1 MEQKYPRLF
10 SPIKLGNVLVQNRI
24 VANPMSES
32 YADRTLGGPGVVI
45 CGHCIVEPGRS
56 SFASPQEPYAFHKY
70 QVEKTR
76 KGILMAH
83 RTGARASIE
92 LHHSGCYARTVDYAV
107 SSCGYTREDGVEV
120 KAMTPAM
127 MEENARLWA
136 AAARDARDVGF
147 DMVFLHFGHGWLAA
161 QFLSP
166 YFNHRTDEYGGSLEN
181 RARFPLQILKACR
194 EAVGPDFP
202 MEMRISAYEWMPGGI
217 TFEDVLAFV
226 KLAQPYLTSIQV
238 SCGMDLETEA
248 NVHMAA
254 TNFDPHLLNREYA
267 QKIREAV
274 DIPVTLVGSVETPEE
289 AEMLI
294 EEGTCDMVAL
304 ARALAA
310 DPFWPQKAR
319 EGRGEDIVPCLRCL
333 QCYHISTNRRNVGCS
348 VNPRY
353 WNEDFVPLELTPVA
367 NPKRVVVIGA
377 GPAGCKAALTAQARG
392 HQVSLLEKEE
402 YVGGALHYIA
412 MEHYKEDVKRYRD
425 YLEIQ
430 LKKSGVNLLLGCE
443 ATPGMIRSL
452 VPDALIIAVGAKPAE
467 PPIPGIKDH
476 RVIGFH
482 QAIAQPD
489 SLGQRVVVIGGGT
502 IGAEIA
508 LEQTELKGRQ
518 VTVVELGDKI
528 AAQGNML
535 YRIALRQKMD
545 SCGEKLVRLTNTSC
559 RRITDRG
566 VEVEDSQGNRQTI
579 PADTVVIATGV
590 RANSQLAESF
600 FGLAP
605 QCFMVGDCVK
615 PRKIMEATY
624 EGYAAAAWL

>member
-1 MEQKYPRLF
+1 MQQPYPHLF

-24 VANPMSES
+24 VANPMGES
-32 YADRTLGGPGVVI
+32 FQDRTLGGPGIVI

-56 SFASPQEPYAFHKY
+56 SWASPQEPYAFAKY

-83 RTGARASIE
+83 RSGAKASIE

-107 SSCGYTREDGVEV
+107 SSSGYLREDGVEV

-147 DMVFLHFGHGWLAA
+147 DMVFLHFAHGWLAA

-166 YFNHRTDEYGGSLEN
+166 FFNHRTDEYGGSLEN

-202 MEMRISAYEWMPGGI
+202 MEMRISANEWRPGGI
-217 TFEDVLAFV
+217 AFQDVLAFIQM
-226 KLAQPYLTSIQV
+226 AQPYITSVQI
-238 SCGMDLETEA
+238 SCGMDIETEA
-248 NVHMAA
+248 NVHTSA

-267 QKIREAV
+267 RQVKKAV
-274 DIPVTLVGSVETPEE
+274 SIPVTLVGSIESPQE
-289 AEMLI
+289 AEQLLA
-294 EEGTCDMVAL
+294 EGSCDMVAL

-333 QCYHISTNRRNVGCS
+333 QCYHIATNRRNVGCS
-348 VNPRY
+348 VNPRFA
-353 WNEDFVPLELTPVA
+353 NEDFVPLELTTAPR
-367 NPKRVVVIGA
+367 PKKVVVIGA

-392 HQVSLLEKEE
+392 HQVILLEKET
-402 YVGGALHYIA
+402 YLGGALHYIA
-412 MEHYKEDVKRYRD
+412 MEHYKEDVKRYLE

-430 LKKSGVNLLLGCE
+430 LKKSQVEVRLGCE
-443 ATPGMIRSL
+443 ATPQL
-452 VPDALIIAVGAKPAE
+452 VRELAPDALIIGVGASPVT
-467 PPIPGIKDH
+467 PPIPGLEDP

-482 QAIAQPD
+482 QAITQED

-508 LEQTELKGRQ
+508 LEQAELKGRQ
-518 VTVVELGDKI
+518 VTVVEMGDKI
-528 AAQGNML
+528 AAQGNRL

-545 SCGEKLVRLTNTSC
+545 SCPERLVRMTNTRC
-559 RRITDRG
+559 LGITPQG
-566 VEVEDSQGNRQTI
+566 VEVQDSQGQAMVL
-579 PADTVVIATGV
+579 PADTVVVATGV
-590 RANSQLAESF
+590 RANTQLAESF

-605 QCFMVGDCVK
+605 QSFMVGDCVK
-615 PRKIMEATY
+615 ARKIMEATY
-624 EGYAAAAWL
+624 EGYAVAALL

>member
-10 SPIKLGNVLVQNRI
+10 SPIKLGNLLVQNRV
-24 VANPMSES
+24 VANPMGES
-32 YADRTLGGPGVVI
+32 FQDRTLGGPGVVI

-56 SFASPQEPYAFHKY
+56 SWASAQEPYAFHKY

-83 RTGARASIE
+83 RSGARASIE

-107 SSCGYTREDGVEV
+107 SSSGYTREDGVEV
-120 KAMTPAM
+120 KPMTPAM

-166 YFNHRTDEYGGSLEN
+166 FFNHRTDEYGGSLEN
-181 RARFPLQILKACR
+181 RARFPLEILKACR
-194 EAVGPDFP
+194 QAVGPGFP
-202 MEMRISAYEWMPGGI
+202 MEMRISANEWMPGGI
-217 TFEDVLAFV
+217 DFQDVVAFV
-226 KLAQPYLTSIQV
+226 KMAQPYITSVQV

-267 QKIREAV
+267 RKIREAV

-289 AEMLI
+289 AEMLL
-294 EEGTCDMVAL
+294 EEGACDMVAL

-353 WNEDFVPLELTPVA
+353 CNEDFVPLELTPA
-367 NPKRVVVIGA
+367 AKPKRVVVIGA

-392 HQVSLLEKEE
+392 HHVILLEKEE
-402 YVGGALHYIA
+402 YIGGALHYIA
-412 MEHYKEDVKRYRD
+412 MEQYKEDIKRYRD

-430 LKKSGVNLLLGCE
+430 LKKSGVELRLGCE
-443 ATPGMIRSL
+443 ATPGMVKAL
-452 VPDALIIAVGAKPAE
+452 APDALIVAVGASPFA
-467 PPIPGIKDH
+467 PPVPGLDDP
-476 RVIGFH
+476 RVAGFH
-482 QAIAQPD
+482 QAIACPD
-489 SLGQRVVVIGGGT
+489 SLGQRVVVMGGGT

-508 LEQTELKGRQ
+508 LELAELKGRR
-518 VTVVELGDKI
+518 VTVVEMGEKI

-545 SCGEKLVRLTNTSC
+545 RCGDRLVRLTNTRC
-559 RRITDRG
+559 LEINPQG
-566 VEVEDSQGNRQTI
+566 VLVEDDQGRRRTLA
-579 PADTVVIATGV
+579 ADSVVVAAGV
-590 RANSQLAESF
+590 RPNTRLAESF

-605 QCFMVGDCVK
+605 QCYMVGDCFK
-615 PRKIMEATY
+615 ARKIMEATY
-624 EGYAAAAWL
+624 EGYAVAAQI